1 MSLNKFCLGLLL
13 MLAAWMV
20 QAAEP
25 LRISLLLGD
34 ISTKQTVDV
43 MRTLQA
49 ELPEL
54 AAAKIVVYSSTKVL
68 EQDLE
73 HLSRS
78 DLVILT
84 IMGRTQVNSIRDHLA
99 QAIKGGGQVYAF
111 GGTED
116 EQDKAMGIRTDL
128 ELRRYF
134 ETGGAENTRNGL
146 LYALSKRGLALPFVP
161 PQAIPEVG
169 LYDAGTKSWYT
180 DFEAF
185 RNNYAHYDPKRPWV
199 GFFIYQANVV
209 AGTTAHIDAVID
221 ALEKR
226 GLNVM
231 TVFSYPPEKAIEQYF
246 LDAGGKSRVEA
257 VVAASIKIGVNPDT
271 LIPLFKRLNVPVINA
286 ISVYSQTRAEW
297 EASPIGLDIMER
309 SWQLAMPEMAGL
321 IQPTVFAAKERFKD
335 PDTGVEYMEERAI
348 PERVEMLARRV
359 HRWVE
364 LRRMDNHDKRVFL
377 QYFNFPPGK
386 EGVGAS
392 FLNVVPESLW
402 QVMTRMK
409 EEGYKLDGMPT
420 EKKPLQDAVL
430 EYGSN
435 IPNWNHDMIEELAKS
450 GHAVLLPVET
460 YKKWFAELPQAAQD
474 FVIKSHGRPEVN
486 TIMAYIDEQGK
497 RYFVLPVIRYG
508 NVLLGPQPSRGWTED
523 PEHLYHDV
531 TISAPHQ
538 YIAFYLW
545 LHKEFKPDAMLQFGT
560 HGTHEWLPGKE
571 AGLSIADSPEY
582 LIQDLPNLYAF
593 IMDDTGE
600 GTIAQRRGMA
610 VMITHMTPPFDK
622 AGLNP
627 ELRELEAKIAE
638 YQSALQK
645 SPLLAEAHLD
655 GINELAERMGL
666 FKDLEMGKLEVFHG
680 DTEHPEHEHDHAAH
694 DFSGDPTPELIDTL
708 HHYLEE
714 MSDRPTP
721 FGLHT
726 LGVAPQDKFI
736 DSTAEAI
743 VSLDTTL
750 SAGQRRA
757 RVEEI
762 KGLIRLSARQELDSV
777 ISGFNGGY
785 IEAGV
790 GGDPLRNPNALPT
803 GRNFYSFD
811 PRRIP
816 AESTYKLGAKLARE
830 LIETYKGKHGEYPDK
845 LTFTLWGV
853 ETMRHE
859 GVQESQIMYLM
870 GVRPVWDA
878 RGVVRGVEPISR
890 AELGRPR
897 IDVTIIPSGMHR
909 DIFSNVMALL
919 DSAVSV
925 AQAQEEPDNALRN
938 NTAKTR
944 AMLEQRGVKA
954 ELAARMAAVRMF
966 TVPSGAYGTNLSGV
980 TDRSDTWDD
989 EQKVA
994 DVYFMRMSHMYGQGF
1009 WGESGEAVGQAGVG
1023 KDLLKAALSGTKMT
1037 VHSRSS
1043 NVYQVLTGDDP
1054 FQSFGGVSM
1063 AVRAVDGKT
1072 PEVFISNLENAANMK
1087 QETLDKYMG
1096 REMRTRYLNPEWI
1109 KEMQKEGYSGAKF
1122 MNMVVQNLWGWQVTV
1137 PEAVDAAKW
1146 NEMYATYVQDRHN
1159 LDMEEFFRDSGNL
1172 WAYQALMTRMLE
1184 AVRKGYWKP
1193 DDAVVQDLG
1202 QKVSDLIEELQLKCT
1217 EEDCHDPI
1225 LTKLVQANLVPV
1237 PAPAA
1242 VAIASAMPAA
1252 AAAGQASPSQ
1262 APSAEGSTQAQPVEG
1277 YAMQEVS
1284 MNMATEMKPVTPWMQ
1299 ILGFLALCA
1308 ALGLGFMRV
1317 YRWSYRIRA

>member
-1 MSLNKFCLGLLL
+1 MCLNKVCLGLLL
-13 MLAAWMV
+13 LLVAGLA

-25 LRISLLLGD
+25 LRVSLLLGD
-34 ISTKQTVDV
+34 IATKQTVEV
-43 MRTLQA
+43 VRRLQA
-49 ELPEL
+49 EQPEL
-54 AAAKIVVYSSTKVL
+54 AAAKIRVYSSTKVL
-68 EQDLE
+68 EQDLD
-73 HLSRS
+73 HLKRS

-84 IMGRTQVNSIRDHLA
+84 IMGRTQINSIKDELA
-99 QAIKGGGQVYAF
+99 QAIAGGGQVYAF

-116 EQDKAMGIRTDL
+116 EQDKAMGIRNDA

-134 ETGGAENTRNGL
+134 DTGGAENTRNGL
-146 LYALSKRGLALPFVP
+146 LYALAKVGLALPFAP

-169 LYDAGTKSWYT
+169 LYEPGTKSWYT
-180 DFEAF
+180 DFETF
-185 RNNYAHYDPKRPWV
+185 RKNYTHYDPARPWV

-209 AGTTAHIDAVID
+209 AGTTAHVDAVIA
-221 ALEKR
+221 ALERR

-231 TVFSYPPEKAIEQYF
+231 PVFGYPPEKPIEQYF
-246 LDAGGKSRVEA
+246 FDADGEPRVDA

-271 LIPLFKRLNVPVINA
+271 LIPLLKRLNVPVINA

-297 EASPIGLDIMER
+297 EASPVGLDIMER

-321 IQPTVFAAKERFKD
+321 IQPTVFAAKESFKD
-335 PDTGVEYMEERAI
+335 PQSGVEFVEERAI
-348 PERVEMLARRV
+348 PERVEMLAKRV
-359 HRWVE
+359 QRWVD
-364 LRRMDNHDKRVFL
+364 LRRKANHEKRVFL
-377 QYFNFPPGK
+377 QYFNFPPGR
-386 EGVGAS
+386 EAVGAS

-409 EEGYKLDGMPT
+409 AEGYDLDGMPA
-420 EKKPLQDAVL
+420 EKAALQEAVL

-435 IPNWNHDMIEELAKS
+435 IPNWNHDLIEQLAKS

-486 TIMAYIDEQGK
+486 TIMAYIDESGK

-508 NVLLGPQPSRGWTED
+508 NVLIGPQPSRGWTEN

-531 TISAPHQ
+531 SVSAPHQ

-545 LHKEFKPDAMLQFGT
+545 LLKEFRADAMLQFGT

-571 AGLSIADSPEY
+571 AGLDIADSPEY

-627 ELRELEAKIAE
+627 ELRELEAKIAD
-638 YQSALQK
+638 YQAALQK
-645 SPLLAEAHLD
+645 SPLLAEAHLA
-655 GINELAERMGL
+655 GINEIAERMGL
-666 FKDLEMGKLEVFHG
+666 FKDLEMGKLEVYHG
-680 DTEHPEHEHDHAAH
+680 DMDHPEHEHDHAAH
-694 DFSGDPTPELIDTL
+694 DFSGDPTPELIDKL

-714 MSDRPTP
+714 MSDRQTP

-726 LGVAPQDKFI
+726 LGVAPPEKFI

-743 VSLDTTL
+743 VSLDTML
-750 SAGQRRA
+750 NDDERRA
-757 RVEEI
+757 RVDEI
-762 KGLIRLSARQELDSV
+762 KGLIRLSAKQELDAV
-777 ISGFNGGY
+777 VTGLAGGY

-811 PRRIP
+811 PRLIP
-816 AESTYKLGAKLARE
+816 AASTYKLGSKLAQE
-830 LIETYKGKHGEYPDK
+830 LIENYKGKHGEYPDK

-878 RGVVRGVEPISR
+878 RGIVRGVEAIPR
-890 AELGRPR
+890 KELGRPR

-919 DSAVSV
+919 DKAVTV
-925 AQAQEEPDNALRN
+925 AQAQDEPDNALRN
-938 NTAKTR
+938 NTEKTR
-944 AMLEQRGVKA
+944 AMLEQRGVQA

-1009 WGESGEAVGQAGVG
+1009 WGENGESIGQAGVG
-1023 KDLLKAALSGTKMT
+1023 KDLLRAALSGTKMT

-1087 QETLDKYMG
+1087 QETLEKYMG

-1109 KEMQKEGYSGAKF
+1109 KEMQKEGYSGAKV
-1122 MNMVVQNLWGWQVTV
+1122 MNMVVQNMWGWQVTV

-1146 NEMYATYVQDRHN
+1146 NEMYETYVQDRYD
-1159 LDMEEFFRDSGNL
+1159 LDMDKFFRDAGNL

-1252 AAAGQASPSQ
+1252 AAAGQTSPSQ
-1262 APSAEGSTQAQPVEG
+1262 APSPEGADQAQPVEG

-1284 MNMATEMKPVTPWMQ
+1284 MNMAAQMKPVTPWMQ

-1308 ALGLGFMRV
+1308 ALGLGFLRV